1 MSFINELMDE
11 ITADEGKKLQS
22 YKCSEDKL
30 TIGIGHLVLPDEDL
44 YRQPIGTTI
53 TEAQCKS
60 LFNNDIKIVIDEVG
74 DVFPTYESLPTE
86 VQKILCNML
95 FQLGKPKLSRF
106 FLLRKAIAERKWE
119 EAGNQM
125 YQSKWRRQTPNRA
138 NRLIKRMK
146 TVVD

>member
-106 FLLRKAIAERKWE
+106 FLLRKAIAERNWV

-138 NRLIKRMK
+138 NRLIERIKA
-146 TVVD
+146 VAD